1 MLLLLPRPA
10 AAAAVAVALLYCAH
24 DMRYCTRFVATL
36 PPPMISHRRRFCCP
50 SRYHNN
56 TTTTM
61 LVIAITNSTLEC
73 LRRCDLLLCN
83 RRCKLLHIGT
93 ASMARLLLLNA
104 IVRTISHHNAR
115 YHTIVRRFVVVHVLL
130 RRFLLLFIPKNKVT
144 AERKL
149 RFLSKTGDRNG
160 KYRNPEDSGR
170 NRQPRL
176 EYLP

>member
-1 MLLLLPRPA
+1 MHTLCRHPTAADDFTPPSSLPSKPIPQQYDNDDAWKR
-10 AAAAVAVALLYCAH
+10 
-24 DMRYCTRFVATL
+24 
-36 PPPMISHRRRFCCP
+36 
-50 SRYHNN
+50 
-56 TTTTM
+56 
-61 LVIAITNSTLEC
+61 

-83 RRCKLLHIGT
+83 RRCELLHIGT

-104 IVRTISHHNAR
+104 IVRTISHHNAQ
-115 YHTIVRRFVVVHVLL
+115 YHTIVWQFVVIHVLL

-170 NRQPRL
+170 NRQPSF
-176 EYLP
+176 PIPAPMPH